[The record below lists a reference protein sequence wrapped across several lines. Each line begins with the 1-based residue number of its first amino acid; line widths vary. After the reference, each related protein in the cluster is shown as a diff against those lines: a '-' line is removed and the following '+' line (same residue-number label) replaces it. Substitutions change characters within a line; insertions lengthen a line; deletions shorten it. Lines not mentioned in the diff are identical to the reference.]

1 MTHPRVMMC
10 NEFTC
15 RLISVYVEPS
25 ANTSRLKKERSSSLS
40 YSYGDTTVSPR
51 VYLQHLIKH
60 EGQPARLSPSAAMR
74 LK

>member
-1 MTHPRVMMC
+1 MMC

-15 RLISVYVEPS
+15 RLLSVYVEPF
-25 ANTSRLKKERSSSLS
+25 ANTSRLKKRKESSSSLS

-51 VYLQHLIKH
+51 VYLRHLIKH